1 MSNLQRKV
9 FNSVCLLALLAPAAF
24 AQTQTLRGT
33 DCLPID
39 QQKQI
44 ADAVSRLLVQFN
56 TDNDIA
62 RWKDAVSEREANFA
76 EANDCS
82 RRLSGTFTSIG
93 ASLEGCDGTIERYN
107 GLVRDENNLMNTI
120 RFKQQT
126 LASQLRILR
135 ALYPACP

>member
-1 MSNLQRKV
+1 M
-9 FNSVCLLALLAPAAF
+9 
-24 AQTQTLRGT
+24 
-33 DCLPID
+33 D

-44 ADAVSRLLVQFN
+44 AAAVARLLVQFN
-56 TDNDIA
+56 TDNDIV

-93 ASLEGCDGTIERYN
+93 ASLEGCEGTIERYN
-107 GLVRDENNLMNTI
+107 MLVRNENNLMNTVQL
-120 RFKQQT
+120 KQQT

-135 ALYPACP
+135 TLYPACP